1 MTQNRRKPRD
11 EKVDSH
17 CVPGSFASHVRFR
30 PGTKV
35 PDDAPL
41 PPDEAGQKAVIAD
54 IRAKGAEYL
63 KTVPDYVCTQ
73 ISHHSIDLK
82 GYNQWKTLETVSEEL
97 RFVNHQGEY
106 TLIAENG
113 RKASGNEKRPAATVD
128 VSEFFA
134 VMHQVFD
141 PGTKNVMAWN
151 NWDSVRG
158 HRVHM
163 IAFGIK
169 KEDSIYHIGGPKGP
183 QSGIAGFIYA
193 DADTNAILRI
203 VFAAND
209 TPAKYPIQSSSFDM
223 YYDYARIG
231 DKLYVVPMRADIRHK
246 EGPKQVWDEVDF
258 KEFRKP

>member
-1 MTQNRRKPRD
+1 MFIRIVALAALPAMLVFGQ
-11 EKVDSH
+11 S
-17 CVPGSFASHVRFR
+17 
-30 PGTKV
+30 KV

-41 PPDEAGQKAVIAD
+41 PPDEAGQKAIIAD
-54 IRAKGAEYL
+54 IRIKGADYL

-73 ISHHSIDLK
+73 ISHHSVDLK
-82 GYNQWKTLETVSEEL
+82 GFNQWKTLETVSEQL
-97 RFVNHQGEY
+97 RFINHQGEY

-113 RKASGNEKRPAATVD
+113 RKASGSEKRPAGMVD
-128 VSEFFA
+128 ITDFFT
-134 VMHQVFD
+134 VMHEVFD
-141 PGTKNVMAWN
+141 PAAKAEMAWN

-163 IAFGIK
+163 IAFGITK
-169 KEDSIYHIGGPKGP
+169 ATSVFHIGGPKGP
-183 QSGIAGFIYA
+183 VSGIAGFIYA
-193 DADTNAILRI
+193 DSDTNAILRI
-203 VFAAND
+203 VLAAND
-209 TPAKYPIQSSSFDM
+209 TPPKYPIQASSFDM

>member
-1 MTQNRRKPRD
+1 
-11 EKVDSH
+11 V
-17 CVPGSFASHVRFR
+17 
-30 PGTKV
+30 TKKLIYIAALALPAMLAFGQV
-35 PDDAPL
+35 KIPDDAPL
-41 PPDEAGQKAVIAD
+41 PPDAAGQKAVIAD
-54 IRAKGAEYL
+54 VRIKGAEYL

-82 GYNQWKTLETVSEEL
+82 GYNQWKTLETVSEQL
-97 RFVNHQGEY
+97 RVVNHQSEY

-113 RKASGNEKRPAATVD
+113 RKASGSEKRPAATVD
-128 VSEFFA
+128 VSEFFD
-134 VMHQVFD
+134 VMRQVFD
-141 PGTKNVMAWN
+141 PATKSEMGWN

-169 KEDSIYHIGGPKGP
+169 KENSLYHIGGPKGP

-193 DADTNAILRI
+193 DADTNAVLRI

-246 EGPKQVWDEVDF
+246 EGPKQVWNEVDF